1 MQRFAKFDP
10 MEKGSAWRWIPVK
23 PRPGAGEGESR
34 FLFITNFLS
43 FLIASSGAFLPRND
57 MLLIGNDGEYT
68 RNSVVLLSHFA
79 DLIPAL
85 SMAPFE
91 GMGTL
96 FAFNPL
102 ISPSL
107 LPIAV
112 LNNELGLWL
121 AFMICAGLLFFS
133 TYLLGRAL
141 GMGRGV
147 SLLAAWGL
155 PPLCLPYQSW
165 LNLYLTFN
173 LNPLAGDNVS
183 FTMIGVALL
192 SRGYTSPCPH
202 WFGLALALVVIWLFL
217 AQPLWLVLLLPSVL
231 PVCIG
236 IMASHS
242 RRPHFFRW
250 SVWLLL
256 PSLLFV
262 ALGGTPYLLGLYSD
276 TAVAFFPQEMNRG
289 VAHSL
294 RLFSVAG
301 ATGSGIHPIG
311 AMWIGLAL
319 GGVALTIRQSD
330 ATRRMAG
337 LSVLVAIVLFA
348 GYGIAYLMSSSWV
361 LPYPIYFEFFI
372 WPYYALF
379 AAYAVGELVNHFAPR
394 FRKAYPV
401 TTEQFEQA
409 LQSPLRV
416 IGLSAVAGAVLSV
429 LLASHPFAIRPNDLI
444 RPPTDTLIT
453 KALSAES
460 SIAPGARFR
469 GYAAELT
476 GFGGP
481 DGPPTD
487 WFRLL
492 PETNEA
498 FLKFGNTHRI
508 PYLWRF
514 AIPTIE
520 AYSQAVEPTIY
531 GLLSR
536 LLDRP
541 QDGQVRNITIVTLA
555 NIPLLE
561 SLGVRFLITDYSLP
575 PPARLTTELVV
586 PPMSHFVFELPDPNY
601 GGYSPTQVVTARD
614 ASDLLR
620 RIGDANFDFRN
631 FVVLNEPLDRILQP
645 AERSS
650 SIIVRGGWRIQ
661 ARSAGTSLLL
671 LPLQFSN
678 CLSLSERQQDA
689 GKVIALR
696 RANLAATALVFEG
709 AIDVTIALRVSP
721 FLNVYCRLRDAREMK
736 EFGLANLPRSTI
748 PVPGRL

>member
-1 MQRFAKFDP
+1 MAVACLLPAKTHL
-10 MEKGSAWRWIPVK
+10 
-23 PRPGAGEGESR
+23 GAREGENR
-34 FLFITNFLS
+34 FLFSANLLS

-79 DLIPAL
+79 DLIPVL
-85 SMAPFE
+85 PMAPFE

-141 GMGRGV
+141 GMGRGI
-147 SLLAAWGL
+147 SLLAAWAL
-155 PPLCLPYQSW
+155 PPLCLPYQPW

-173 LNPLAGDNVS
+173 LNPLAGDTVS

-192 SRGYTSPCPH
+192 SRGYASPRPY
-202 WFGLALALVVIWLFL
+202 WVGLALVLVVIWLFL
-217 AQPLWLVLLLPSVL
+217 ANPLWLVLPLPSVL
-231 PVCIG
+231 PVCLG
-236 IMASHS
+236 IMASHW
-242 RRPHFFRW
+242 RTPHFFRR
-250 SVWLLL
+250 SAWLLV

-262 ALGGTPYLLGLYSD
+262 ALGGAPYLLGLYSD
-276 TAVAFFPQEMNRG
+276 TAVAFFSQEMNKG
-289 VAHSL
+289 VGHSL

-301 ATGSGIHPIG
+301 ASGRAIHPIG

-319 GGVALTIRQSD
+319 VGVALAVRQPD
-330 ATRRMAG
+330 RTLRMTG

-348 GYGIAYLMSSSWV
+348 GYGTIYLMSSSWV
-361 LPYPIYFEFFI
+361 FPYPIYFEFFI

-379 AAYAVGELVNHFAPR
+379 AAYAVRELLDHFAPR
-394 FRKAYPV
+394 LRKAYPV
-401 TTEQFEQA
+401 ANERFKQA

-416 IGLSAVAGAVLSV
+416 IGFSAVAGAVLGV
-429 LLASHPFAIRPNDLI
+429 LLASHPFEIRPNDLI

-460 SIAPGARFR
+460 GIAPGARFR

-520 AYSQAVEPTIY
+520 AYSQAVEPAIY
-531 GLLSR
+531 GVLSR

-561 SLGVRFLITDYSLP
+561 SLGVRFLIADYSLP
-575 PPARLTTELVV
+575 PPARLAAQLVV
-586 PPMSHFVFELPDPNY
+586 PPMSHLVFELPDPNY
-601 GGYSPTQVVTARD
+601 GGYSPIEVVTARD

-620 RIGDANFDFRN
+620 RIGDANFDFRKIAI
-631 FVVLNEPLDRILQP
+631 LNEPLDRTLQP

-650 SIIVRGGWRIQ
+650 SNVVRGGWRIQ

-721 FLNVYCRLRDAREMK
+721 FWNVYCRLRDAREMK
-736 EFGLANLPRSTI
+736 EFGLANLPRSTMRL
-748 PVPGRL
+748 PGRLSATFGG

>member
-1 MQRFAKFDP
+1 MAVACLLPAKTHLSGR
-10 MEKGSAWRWIPVK
+10 KGENW
-23 PRPGAGEGESR
+23 
-34 FLFITNFLS
+34 FLLTANLLS

-68 RNSVVLLSHFA
+68 HNSVVLLSRFA
-79 DLIPAL
+79 DWIPAL
-85 SMAPFE
+85 PMAPFE

-112 LNNELGLWL
+112 LNNEFGLWL

-147 SLLAAWGL
+147 SLLAAWAL

-192 SRGYTSPCPH
+192 SRGYTSPRPY
-202 WFGLALALVVIWLFL
+202 WVGLALALVVIWLFL

-236 IMASHS
+236 IMASHW
-242 RRPHFFRW
+242 RTPHFFHT
-250 SVWLLL
+250 SAWLLV

-262 ALGGTPYLLGLYSD
+262 ALGGAPYLLGLYSD
-276 TAVAFFPQEMNRG
+276 TAVAFFSQEMNKG
-289 VAHSL
+289 VGHSL

-301 ATGSGIHPIG
+301 ASGRGIHPIG
-311 AMWIGLAL
+311 GMWIGLAL
-319 GGVALTIRQSD
+319 VGVALAIRQRER
-330 ATRRMAG
+330 TLRITG
-337 LSVLVAIVLFA
+337 LSVLVSMVLLA
-348 GYGIAYLMSSSWV
+348 GYGIAYLVSSSWV
-361 LPYPIYFEFFI
+361 LPYPIYFEFFL
-372 WPYYALF
+372 WPFYALF

-394 FRKAYPV
+394 LRRVYPV
-401 TTEQFEQA
+401 ATEGFEQA
-409 LQSPLRV
+409 LQSPLRL
-416 IGLSAVAGAVLSV
+416 IGLFTLLGAVLGI
-429 LLASHPFAIRPNDLI
+429 LLASHPFAVRPNDLI

-460 SIAPGARFR
+460 GIAPGARFR

-492 PETNEA
+492 LETNEA

-514 AIPTIE
+514 AIPTFE
-520 AYSQAVEPTIY
+520 AYSQAIEPTIY
-531 GLLSR
+531 GVVSR

-555 NIPLLE
+555 NIPLLQ
-561 SLGVRFLITDYSLP
+561 SLGVRFLIADYSLP
-575 PPARLTTELVV
+575 PPARLAAELVV
-586 PPMSHFVFELPDPNY
+586 PPMSHFVYELPDPNY
-601 GGYSPTQVVTARD
+601 GGYSPTQVVPIQD

-620 RIGDANFDFRN
+620 RIGDANFDFRKI
-631 FVVLNEPLDRILQP
+631 VVLNEPLDRILQP
-645 AERSS
+645 AENTSS
-650 SIIVRGGWRIQ
+650 NLVRGGWRIQ

-678 CLSLSERQQDA
+678 CLSLSERQQDT
-689 GKVIALR
+689 GKVLAVR
-696 RANLAATALVFEG
+696 RANLAATALIFEG
-709 AIDVTIALRVSP
+709 AIDVTIALHVSP
-721 FLNVYCRLRDAREMK
+721 FWNTYCRLRDAREMK
-736 EFGLANLPRSTI
+736 ELGLANLPKSI
-748 PVPGRL
+748 MEVPGRMPATLSN